1 MKDITSQQAKVLNCI
16 QLYIKKTG
24 FPPTR
29 ADICRELGF
38 KSPNSAETHL
48 RALEKK
54 GFISIE
60 SGTSRGIAIS
70 NPETAEE
77 EDLGYPIIGLVAAG
91 SPTLAT
97 ENIEKNVKCPK
108 DFFGSNFDYFLRVKG
123 LSMKDAGI
131 QSGDIMLVDK
141 SLTPKNRSIV
151 LAVIDGEF
159 TVKRV
164 NVSEKELYL
173 MPENENFPPI
183 KITEEMDFQV
193 WGVVTYIIHKAL

>member
-1 MKDITSQQAKVLNCI
+1 MKLKRIKHTDVLDIYAVEESTLSNIPMFVDSVQA
-16 QLYIKKTG
+16 G
-24 FPPTR
+24 FPSPAEDYMDLDLNLQDHLIQNSSATFCVR
-29 ADICRELGF
+29 AVGE
-38 KSPNSAETHL
+38 
-48 RALEKK
+48 
-54 GFISIE
+54 
-60 SGTSRGIAIS
+60 
-70 NPETAEE
+70 
-77 EDLGYPIIGLVAAG
+77 
-91 SPTLAT
+91 
-97 ENIEKNVKCPK
+97 
-108 DFFGSNFDYFLRVKG
+108 
-123 LSMKDAGI
+123 SMKGAGI

>member
-1 MKDITSQQAKVLNCI
+1 MKLKHIKRTDVLDIYAVEESTLSNIPMFADSVQA
-16 QLYIKKTG
+16 G
-24 FPPTR
+24 FPSPAEDYMDLDLNLQDHLIQNPSATFCVR
-29 ADICRELGF
+29 AVGE
-38 KSPNSAETHL
+38 
-48 RALEKK
+48 
-54 GFISIE
+54 
-60 SGTSRGIAIS
+60 
-70 NPETAEE
+70 
-77 EDLGYPIIGLVAAG
+77 
-91 SPTLAT
+91 
-97 ENIEKNVKCPK
+97 
-108 DFFGSNFDYFLRVKG
+108 
-123 LSMKDAGI
+123 SMKDAGI

-159 TVKRV
+159 TIKRV